1 MPEPSLE
8 ALTAQYLTPDARL
21 ESILAEM
28 AQEIEGTKALVIGDA
43 SGLPVASVIRGRKT
57 LATTAM
63 ATLALTAATKVTAS
77 LGLDAPDDI
86 LIEAGPWLVVVK
98 PLGNGFTLCGVFP
111 GGGNLRIVRISML
124 EHAMEICELLEI
136 LR

>member
-1 MPEPSLE
+1 MTEPSLDV
-8 ALTAQYLTPDARL
+8 LTAQYLTPDARL
-21 ESILAEM
+21 ESILAEI
-28 AQEIEGTKALVIGDA
+28 AQEVEGTKALVIGDA

-63 ATLALTAATKVTAS
+63 ATLALSAATKVTAS

-86 LIEAGPWLVVVK
+86 LIEAGPWLIFVK
-98 PLGNGFTLCGVFP
+98 PLGHGFTLCGVFP
-111 GGGNLRIVRISML
+111 GGGTLRIVRMSML

>member
-1 MPEPSLE
+1 MPEPTLD

-28 AQEIEGTKALVIGDA
+28 AQEIEGATALVIGDA
-43 SGLPVASVIRGRKT
+43 SGLPVASVVRGRKT

-63 ATLALTAATKVTAS
+63 ATLALNAATKVTAS
-77 LGLDAPDDI
+77 LGLGAPDDI
-86 LIEAGPWLVVVK
+86 LIEAGPWLIIVT
-98 PLGNGFTLCGVFP
+98 PLGSGFTLCGVFP
-111 GGGNLRIVRISML
+111 GGGNLRATRLSMR
-124 EHAMEICELLEI
+124 EHAEEICELLED